1 VGTLRN
7 LAFKSL
13 SLILVLLVV
22 LFMVT
27 IILGATG
34 ISDKILNSII
44 TEQVREYRQS
54 VIRQITDPEELNKA
68 VEAYKEELIKSYGL
82 NEPWYTRLGDMM
94 LRIIVLDLGNS
105 KSLQTFG
112 GSNKIADLIMERLP
126 NTILLVTTA
135 IVINFLIGLYLGVKL
150 ATVVGAR
157 IDRGLSYFS
166 AISYALPTWWTGI
179 IFILI
184 FSFYIKI
191 FPFGGMYSAP
201 PPSTELGRFLDL
213 LWHAALP
220 IMVLVLANV
229 GVNIYVTR
237 TLVLNIAQEDFVS
250 MAKAKGLPDPL
261 IRKRYIIRVA
271 APPIL
276 TNLML
281 GLATSIGGAILTETV
296 FDWPG
301 MGRLFYDAIATNDE
315 SLILALTYMFTLIYV
330 IARFLLEVLYLI
342 LDPRVRYK

>member
-1 VGTLRN
+1 MGTLRN

-22 LFMVT
+22 LLMVT

-54 VIRQITDPEELNKA
+54 VIRQITNPEELNKA

-112 GSNKIADLIMERLP
+112 GSNKISDLIMERLP

-135 IVINFLIGLYLGVKL
+135 IVINFFIGLYLGVKL
-150 ATVVGAR
+150 ATVVGAK

-201 PPSTELGRFLDL
+201 PPNTELGRFLDL
-213 LWHAALP
+213 LWHVTLP
-220 IMVLVLANV
+220 IIVLVLANV

-237 TLVLNIAQEDFVS
+237 SLVLNIAQEDFVA
-250 MAKAKGLPDPL
+250 MAKAKGLPDSL

-330 IARFLLEVLYLI
+330 IARFLLKVLYLI
-342 LDPRVRYK
+342 LDPKVRYK